1 MFPNVPGL
9 YFKIRRGMY
18 HLIVAKDSMV
28 WEIRHPLIL
37 NEWFNAAVSWKA
49 DVGLKFYVNGDLVA
63 SDSSPSQLN
72 ALNDGPFFTVISS
85 DKYGGHWGK
94 SVSIDDVSV
103 WSMSLDKETIE
114 RNSEGESYFTHAATY
129 RK

>member
-1 MFPNVPGL
+1 
-9 YFKIRRGMY
+9 MY

-37 NEWFNAAVSWKA
+37 NEWLNVALTWRA

-72 ALNDGPFFTVISS
+72 ALNDGPFFTVIGSE
-85 DKYGGHWGK
+85 KYGGHWGK

>member
-1 MFPNVPGL
+1 
-9 YFKIRRGMY
+9 MY

-37 NEWFNAAVSWKA
+37 NEWFNAAVTWRA

-72 ALNDGPFFTVISS
+72 ALYDGPFLTVIGSE
-85 DKYGGHWGK
+85 KYGGHWGK

-103 WSMSLDKETIE
+103 WSMSLDTEKIK
-114 RNSEGESYFTHAATY
+114 RNSQGTSYYLQKVNTIINNY
-129 RK
+129 SSSLNSLLVNSP